1 LHVKCFSGI
10 FGNTTMTQHVKILS
24 QPHYSILSF
33 EGLKNLD
40 ANSAHRV
47 KAEIKGLLDEQVVN
61 AIIDLSSI
69 HFIDSTG
76 FGALISVL
84 KTIKSRNGNLILSG
98 VSSEV
103 RELMDLMQLLNVF
116 ELSES
121 VDDAI
126 SQLN

>member
-1 LHVKCFSGI
+1 
-10 FGNTTMTQHVKILS
+10 MTQHVKIQS
-24 QPHYSILSF
+24 QPTYSVLSF

-47 KAEIKGLLDEQVVN
+47 KAEIKGLLDEEVVN

-69 HFIDSTG
+69 QFIDSTG

-84 KTIKSRNGNLILSG
+84 KTVKGRSGKLILAG

-103 RELMDLMQLLNVF
+103 RDLMDLMQLLNVF
-116 ELSES
+116 ELSNS
-121 VDDAI
+121 VEDAI
-126 SQLN
+126 SKLNA